1 MSELEWEGS
10 QPPRAKRQYA
20 FIFEAL
26 KSEQKNNPGM
36 WAEIARYQSIGTSR
50 QAVNRL
56 RKQYTEEGFE
66 VRSSIDQDT
75 REGVVYARYTKG

>member
-1 MSELEWEGS
+1 MVKLEWEGS

-26 KSEQKNNPGM
+26 KTEQKNNPGM
-36 WAEIARYQSIGTSR
+36 WAEIARYESIGTSR

-56 RKQYTEEGFE
+56 RKQYASDGFD
-66 VRSSIDQDT
+66 VRSSIDQGT
-75 REGVVYARYTKG
+75 REGVVYARYNTG

>member
-20 FIFEAL
+20 FVFAAL
-26 KSEQKNNPGM
+26 KEEQGNNPGM

-56 RKQYTEEGFE
+56 RKQYAHDGFE
-66 VRSSIDQDT
+66 VRSSIDQNT
-75 REGVVYARYTKG
+75 REGVVYARWTG

>member
-26 KSEQKNNPGM
+26 KSEQGNNPGM
-36 WAEIARYQSIGTSR
+36 WAEIARYKSIGTSR